1 MAFRL
6 ADLGQERECTERERE
21 RERGSQAALNGIFAA
36 IEFSGEEMHRVQH
49 FPIETQ

>member
-6 ADLGQERECTERERE
+6 ADLGQERECTKRE
-21 RERGSQAALNGIFAA
+21 RERGSQAALHEIFAS